1 MPKKR
6 AAVEVE
12 LIQLQQQTLSSV
24 QQLVD
29 IQQQLLE
36 VKKAKLELKKEEISI
51 KRAKMLK
58 SGMFQAEDGSWCVLV
73 SNLEK

>member
-1 MPKKR
+1 M
-6 AAVEVE
+6 
-12 LIQLQQQTLSSV
+12 

-36 VKKAKLELKKEEISI
+36 VKKAKLELKKEEMSMN
-51 KRAKMLK
+51 RAKMLK

-73 SNLEK
+73 SKLEE